1 MGCPPVK
8 RQPRDFALLG
18 RVWAEIGAG
27 RITEAFIR
35 DGRNLTD
42 GYFNGSGHIT
52 INPAHQ
58 TIDTVIHE
66 ILHRLHPQWPESY
79 VRRTTTYLRR
89 RMTDEEVQ
97 AMYSEFQR
105 RSRKR
110 KRPMRIED

>member
-1 MGCPPVK
+1 VKK

-27 RITEAFIR
+27 RLTEAFIR

-42 GYFNGSGHIT
+42 GYYNGSGHIT

-66 ILHRLHPQWPESY
+66 ILHRLHPQWTESY

-97 AMYSEFQR
+97 AMYSEYQR
-105 RSRKR
+105 RAKKR
-110 KRPMRIED
+110 KRPVDIEA